1 MQNSNQDGYQ
11 IDVSREGNTWTYDFA
26 ELNNPGVKD
35 ISNWLVELPGLDV
48 CYTEDDV
55 TISGPSDVADGYI
68 QYNDPNA
75 GFDGAKWEGMGGFSA
90 GEFTITV
97 NSASVVNGEVQV
109 FTKGGTSTDTQ
120 TIAGPTC
127 ATY

>member
-11 IDVSREGNTWTYDFA
+11 IDVSREGNTWTYNLA
-26 ELNNPGVKD
+26 ELDNPGVKD
-35 ISNWLVELPGLDV
+35 ISNWLVELPGLGV
-48 CYTEDDV
+48 CYEEEDV
-55 TISGPSDVADGYI
+55 TITAPAGVSVEGV

-75 GFDGAKWEGMGGFSA
+75 GFNGAKWEDMEGFSA